1 MAGTGRASGCRRRT
15 SGSAVLKTREKTAA
29 TKSAPHTPASNRAG
43 LLSQLGEVFREHG
56 YEGASLTLITQAT
69 GLGKGSLYHLFPGGK
84 AQMAEEVLAEIDGW
98 FTRHVFVPLREA
110 EEPRRGIAQMLTA
123 VDDYFR
129 SGRRVCLVGVFA
141 LGAARDEFAAAV
153 RGYFKAW
160 AEVLAAALR
169 RAGYDRAEATEL
181 AEDVLASIQG
191 ALVLARG
198 VDQPKVFTRALT
210 RLRRRLG
217 VTAAK
222 IGQKAGGVSGAAS

>member
-1 MAGTGRASGCRRRT
+1 
-15 SGSAVLKTREKTAA
+15 
-29 TKSAPHTPASNRAG
+29 
-43 LLSQLGEVFREHG
+43 LGEVFRVHG

-98 FTRHVFVPLREA
+98 FTRNVFVPLRDGTD
-110 EEPRRGIAQMLTA
+110 PRDGIAQMFKA
-123 VDDYFR
+123 VDAYFR

-160 AEVLAAALR
+160 ANALTLALMRVGHDRREAA
-169 RAGYDRAEATEL
+169 EL
-181 AEDVLASIQG
+181 TEDVLAGIQG

-198 VDQPKVFTRALT
+198 VDQPKLFTRALA
-210 RLRRRLG
+210 RLQRRLEM
-217 VTAAK
+217 TAVRT
-222 IGQKAGGVSGAAS
+222 GQKAGGALQRRC